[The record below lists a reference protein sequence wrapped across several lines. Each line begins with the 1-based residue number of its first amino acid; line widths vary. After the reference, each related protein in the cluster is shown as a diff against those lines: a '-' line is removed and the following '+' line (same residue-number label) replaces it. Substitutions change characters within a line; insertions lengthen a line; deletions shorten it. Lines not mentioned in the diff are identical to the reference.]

1 MKNALSMFALLLMVT
16 CAETAVGQLNQQ
28 PLTDTELRERVFRSI
43 RLGTTWL
50 KSRQAG
56 DGSWNDP
63 ATAVND
69 YPIGQTALA
78 VLALINCDEPVDS
91 AAVRNGLAYLRSIPP
106 GKPNG
111 VYETSILI
119 SALCAADDFR
129 RDRTQ
134 LIRMVNLLERTQ
146 CTSGVNSG
154 SWGYKLAGR
163 GGTPGTNG
171 EDRSNAQFAILAL
184 RDAAYA
190 GIRIDRA
197 VWKRSYDHF
206 LKSQNSNGGWSYR
219 NGGGSNSGVSGSMT
233 AAGLSSLAITSR
245 MLDDDSDVDADG
257 KPDCC
262 ADHPPADAFQN
273 GRRWLA
279 TNFRISSNPGG
290 SAHHLYFLYGLERAA
305 RLGHV
310 RFFGRHD
317 WYRAGA
323 SYLQAAQRGDGSWF
337 EGAYGGIAPTTFSL
351 LFLSKGLS
359 RVVVNKLDYTSG
371 VDSEDTA
378 GDWNRHPLDVPNL
391 IEKIDGLKG
400 WPPRLTS
407 QNIKLSRL
415 DDDNAVTRL
424 NQAPVLFIGGREKL
438 PLTAKHAEWL
448 RNYIDEGGFIF
459 ASANCSSDEFNSS
472 FRKLVEMMF
481 PQGEASLQKLGSDH
495 PVFRSE
501 FRLPSAESVELYGVD
516 FGCRTAIIYSPED
529 LGCLWQKWMKHDP
542 LKRNEALIQ
551 RIFRSTSIGVNVLA
565 YATGREP
572 PVKLNA
578 NDSSKQ
584 NAPSEI
590 DRSRLEIAQ
599 LRYQGNWD
607 IAPKALKNLLQGLN
621 KAAGLDASPQRKTI
635 PITLSELKRFPVVY
649 MHGRYRFRLADQ
661 ERDSLRDYLSRGA
674 VLFADACC
682 GSPRFDEG
690 FRDLMKKMFPDNELK
705 QIPVDHEIFQDAVGY
720 QIDQVKLR
728 ELVPSS
734 QNAALRKTVKS
745 IPPFLEGIEIDGRYV
760 VIYSRYDISC
770 ALENQA
776 SLACNGYIE
785 ADAMKIAINI
795 ILYSM
800 LQEISGAPPKAVER
814 P

>member
-1 MKNALSMFALLLMVT
+1 MFALMLMAVFAT
-16 CAETAVGQLNQQ
+16 TAAGQLNRQ
-28 PLTDTELRERVFRSI
+28 PLTDVELRERVLRAI
-43 RLGTTWL
+43 KLGTTWL

-63 ATAVND
+63 AAAVD
-69 YPIGQTALA
+69 SYPIGQTSLA
-78 VLALINCDEPVDS
+78 VLALLNCDEPVDS
-91 AAVRNGLAYLRSIPP
+91 RAVQSGLAYLRGLPSN
-106 GKPNG
+106 KPNG
-111 VYETSILI
+111 VYETSLLV

-134 LIRMVNLLERTQ
+134 LVRLVDLLERTQ
-146 CTSGVNSG
+146 CTSGINSG
-154 SWGYKLAGR
+154 SWGYKLVGR
-163 GGTPGTNG
+163 GGTPGRNS

-184 RDAAYA
+184 RDAANA
-190 GIRIDRA
+190 GIRVDRA
-197 VWKRSYDHF
+197 VWERAYSHF
-206 LKSQNSNGGWSYR
+206 LDSQHANGSWAYR
-219 NGGGSNSGVSGSMT
+219 NSGNAKGGVSGSMT

-262 ADHPPADAFQN
+262 VDHPPAEAFQN

-279 TNFRISSNPGG
+279 TNFRIGSNPGA
-290 SAHHLYFLYGLERAA
+290 STHHLYFLYGLERAA

-317 WYRAGA
+317 WYREGA
-323 SYLQAAQRGDGSWF
+323 TYLQAAQRGDGSWF
-337 EGAYGGIAPTTFSL
+337 EGAYGGVVPTTFAL

-400 WPPRLTS
+400 WPARLTS
-407 QNIKLSRL
+407 QNLKLSRL
-415 DDDNAVTRL
+415 DEDNAVTRL
-424 NQAPVLFIGGREKL
+424 NQAPVLFIGGREQL

-459 ASANCSSDEFNSS
+459 ASANCSSDEFDKS
-472 FRKLVEMMF
+472 FRQLVQLMF
-481 PQGEASLQKLGSDH
+481 PQGEASLQRLGSDH

-501 FRLPSAESVELYGVD
+501 FRLPSAETVELYGVD
-516 FGCRTAIIYSPED
+516 FGCRTAIIYSPVD

-572 PVKLNA
+572 PVKLDV
-578 NDSSKQ
+578 ND
-584 NAPSEI
+584 PSQKKSTNEI

-621 KAAGLDASPQRKTI
+621 EAAGIDAFPQRKTI
-635 PITLSELKRFPVVY
+635 PITLSELKKFPVVY

-690 FRDLMKKMFPDNELK
+690 FRDLMKQMFPNNELK
-705 QIPVDHEIFQDAVGY
+705 QIPTDHEIFQEAVGY

-745 IPPFLEGIEIDGRYV
+745 IPPFLEGIEVDGRYV

-776 SLACNGYIE
+776 SLACNGYEE
-785 ADAMKIAINI
+785 ADAMKIAINV

-800 LQEISGAPPKAVER
+800 LQEISGTAPKPIQQ